1 MKYIRSRTAAA
12 GVSAVLTALCL
23 SALPPCAVQAAG
35 TVVINEVCTKNSTLP
50 APDGQYYDY
59 IELYNTG
66 SSEASVGGYML
77 SDNPEKPELYVIP
90 EGTVIPAGGFLVVY
104 CDVPEGGS
112 LGGAPFGLSK
122 DGETIVFSDANG
134 SAIETLEVPA
144 LAGDTAFGR
153 IPDGSDTFGV
163 LNTLSAGSANP
174 TGNAETSVFA
184 PKFSQESGFYASG
197 FDLTLSAAAG
207 CTVYYTTD
215 GSDPTTASERY
226 SAPISIYD
234 KSSEANVYAAET
246 DISQGYQPPSAP
258 VDKAMI
264 VRAIAVDGSGNV
276 SNIATNS
283 YFIGYTQNDIA
294 MNMRVISLVSDPD
307 NLFDYETGIYVYG
320 KTYDDWRSSPDYS
333 PMAQSWEI
341 PGNCTQSGREWER
354 PAHMTVF
361 ENGEAA
367 YSAEVGIRIHGG
379 ATRSSAQKSFNLYA
393 RLDYGT
399 REIAYDFFD
408 GKLRDLNGKK
418 IKTFDKLS
426 LRNGGNDEKTKI
438 RDRLNQEMVQDRAY
452 GTQAQTECIVF
463 LDGEFWGTYNI
474 VEKLDD
480 TYISDHYGVK
490 KSTVCMVKTDEL
502 EEGTQQGWADYEAL
516 KALAKSG
523 NFANDSDY
531 QKIAAMMDLHSFA
544 DYMATEIILGN
555 SDFGTNN
562 YCLWKTETTDP
573 EREYADGK
581 WRFVLFDTEYGQGLY
596 NQSNSSSSILQSLQ
610 QMANKGDWLP
620 KLFIGLTEND
630 AFLHDFLLCYYDQCN
645 ENFSADR
652 VSARLAELKAIY
664 QPSMEETITRFS
676 WANNGFGGWGGGFGG
691 GWGGNQNQGDAA
703 ASTFTSD
710 LSSAENFWQSRDAR
724 AEQFMLQ
731 WLGGRISQQLV
742 TINIESERP
751 LQFNTLALSGGTW
764 SGSYPQ
770 ELVYSL
776 TADAGFEQWE
786 ITGAEL
792 ESGKLTD
799 SSISF
804 SPSAQTVRIK
814 AIYGEG
820 VYTASDVKALRNHLL
835 TKKTLSADAAAG
847 YDLNGDGK
855 LTSADLTLMKRLIL

>member
-23 SALPPCAVQAAG
+23 TALPPCAVQAAG
-35 TVVINEVCTKNSTLP
+35 TVVINEVCTKNSTQP

-66 SSEASVGGYML
+66 STEAFVGGYAL
-77 SDNPEKPELYVIP
+77 SDNPEMPLLYVIP
-90 EGTVIPAGGFLVVY
+90 DGTVIPAGGFLVVY
-104 CDVPEGGS
+104 CGVPEGGAIS
-112 LGGAPFGLSK
+112 GATFGLSK
-122 DGETIVFSDANG
+122 DGETVVFSDASG

-153 IPDGSDTFGV
+153 IPDGSETFGV
-163 LNTLSAGSANP
+163 LSTLSAGSANQ
-174 TGNAETSVFA
+174 TGDAEISVFA

-215 GSDPTTASERY
+215 GSDPTVNSERY
-226 SAPISIYD
+226 TAPISIYD
-234 KSSEANVYAAET
+234 KSSEANVYAAVT
-246 DISQGYQPPSAP
+246 DIAQGYQPPSSP

-307 NLFDYETGIYVYG
+307 NLFDYEKGIYVYG
-320 KTYDDWRSSPDYS
+320 KTYDDWRSSPDYN
-333 PMAQSWEI
+333 PMAQSWEWQ
-341 PGNCTQSGREWER
+341 GNCTQSGRAWER

-367 YSAEVGIRIHGG
+367 YSAEIGIRIHGG

-393 RLDYGT
+393 RLDYGA

-408 GKLRDLNGKK
+408 GALRDLKGKK

-426 LRNGGNDEKTKI
+426 LRNGGNDDKTKI

-480 TYISDHYGVK
+480 TYISDHYDVK
-490 KSTVCMVKTDEL
+490 KSSVCMVKTDEL

-516 KALAKSG
+516 KSLAKSG

-531 QKIAAMMDLHSFA
+531 QKLASMMDLHSFA
-544 DYMATEIILGN
+544 DYMATEVILGN

-562 YCLWKTETTDP
+562 YALWKTETVDP
-573 EREYADGK
+573 EKQYADGK
-581 WRFVLFDTEYGQGLY
+581 WRFILFDTEYGQGLY
-596 NQSNSSSSILQSLQ
+596 NQSDANANILQSLQ
-610 QMANKGDWLP
+610 QMANQGEWLP
-620 KLFIGLTEND
+620 KLFIALMNND
-630 AFLHDFLLCYYDQCN
+630 AFLQDFLICYYDQCN

-652 VSARLAELKAIY
+652 VRTRLAELKTLY
-664 QPSMEETITRFS
+664 QPSLAATIDRFS
-676 WANNGFGGWGGGFGG
+676 WANNGFGGWGGG
-691 GWGGNQNQGDAA
+691 WGGPGQNQQGDAA

-710 LSSAENFWQSRDAR
+710 LNSAESFWQSRDTR
-724 AEQFMLQ
+724 AKQLMLQ

-742 TINIESERP
+742 TVNIESEKP
-751 LQFNTLALSGGTW
+751 LQFNTLELAGDTW
-764 SGSYPQ
+764 SGSYPKD
-770 ELVYSL
+770 VVCSL
-776 TADAGFEQWE
+776 TAGAGFEQWE

-792 ESGKLTD
+792 TDGKPTD
-799 SSISF
+799 SAISF
-804 SPSAQTVRIK
+804 LPSAQTVHIK

-820 VYTASDVKALRNHLL
+820 VYTAADAKALLNHLL
-835 TKKTLSADAAAG
+835 TKKPFSADAATG
-847 YDLNGDGK
+847 YDLDGNGK
-855 LTSADLTLMKRLIL
+855 LTSADLALMKRQISA